1 MNHDQ
6 NPVQKHASHTTSRTK
21 MLWQATA
28 AATLVSGLFA
38 APAALARVTEFTV
51 QSRQAPALE
60 GRVFGNAGVA
70 EKIIGTATI
79 DLDPADAHNAG
90 ITDIGLAP
98 RNALGKVEARAD
110 VVILRPAKP
119 NGTLI
124 VEAPNRGRKLIGAM
138 IDESPIAGSSRLQ
151 TPDDAGNGFLLS
163 QGYTLAWVGWQADV
177 PAGAGMRIEV
187 PTLAGVTG
195 PSRDEWIFT
204 KASDKERVTLA
215 YPMAT
220 QDGAQLTVRAQRK
233 DARATPAGLAFTV
246 IDANTIEIVRP
257 AGMPVDAIYE
267 FTYTARDPKVMA
279 MGFAA
284 IRDVTAFLTH
294 NTAID
299 NPLAVDRK
307 TTINKTIGLGVSQS
321 GRLMRDYLYQGFN
334 QDEFGRRVFDGMLVQ
349 IPGGRRTFTNSRFS
363 QLSRNPGPH
372 ADDLYPVDQF
382 PAAFETSTDPLTG
395 KTEGL
400 LKSCRETNTCP
411 RIMQMDSEYEFWSSH
426 ASKVV
431 TDGAGR
437 DLPLP
442 AEARAYLVV
451 GAQHFPAPV
460 SQAMPTCALPVS
472 PVSPAPVGRAL
483 LTALNAWI
491 TTDTAPPA
499 SRYPTLARGT
509 LVPAQGLY
517 PNIPGLPYK
526 GVYGE
531 ARLIVD
537 GAPLPQVKG
546 EYPLYMPAVDR
557 DGNAIDGVR
566 LPIIEA
572 ARATYVGWNPKSN
585 NPDGLCTQM
594 GSAVP
599 FAATREAR
607 QAKQDPRLSI
617 EERYPRPAA
626 YEAAVIA
633 SANELVRARLLLPED
648 AKAAIDEARAGKLD
662 KLAK

>member
-1 MNHDQ
+1 LNHVL
-6 NPVQKHASHTTSRTK
+6 NPVLEHASRARSRSR

-38 APAALARVTEFTV
+38 APVSLAAVTGFEV
-51 QSRQAPALE
+51 QSRDAAALE
-60 GRVFGNAGVA
+60 GRVFGTAGVA
-70 EKIIGTATI
+70 EKITATATI
-79 DLDPADAHNAG
+79 SLDPADAHNAS

-98 RNALGKVEARAD
+98 RDALGKVQARAD

-138 IDESPIAGSSRLQ
+138 IDESSVPGSSRLQ
-151 TPDDAGNGFLLS
+151 KPEDAGNGFLLS

-177 PAGAGMRIEV
+177 PAGAGLRIEV

-220 QDGAQLTVRAQRK
+220 QDGARLTVRAQRK
-233 DARATPAGLAFTV
+233 DARATPAGLAFSV
-246 IDANTIEIVRP
+246 IDADTIEIVRP

-267 FTYTARDPKVMA
+267 FTYTARDPQVMA

-299 NPLAVDRK
+299 NPLAENRK
-307 TTINKTIGLGVSQS
+307 TTIDKTIGMGVSQS
-321 GRLMRDYLYQGFN
+321 GRLMRDFLYQGFN
-334 QDEFGRRVFDGMLVQ
+334 QDELGRQVFDGMLVQ
-349 IPGGRRTFTNSRFS
+349 IPGGRRTFANSRFS

-400 LKSCRETNTCP
+400 LKSCRQTNTCP

-451 GAQHFPAPV
+451 GSQHFPTPV

-509 LVPAQGLY
+509 LVPAEGLY
-517 PNIPGLPYK
+517 PSIPGLPYK

-585 NPDGLCTQM
+585 NADGLCTQM

-648 AKAAIDEARAGKLD
+648 AKAAIEDARAGKLD
-662 KLAK
+662 KLTK

>member
-1 MNHDQ
+1 M
-6 NPVQKHASHTTSRTK
+6 
-21 MLWQATA
+21 
-28 AATLVSGLFA
+28 
-38 APAALARVTEFTV
+38 
-51 QSRQAPALE
+51 
-60 GRVFGNAGVA
+60 
-70 EKIIGTATI
+70 
-79 DLDPADAHNAG
+79 
-90 ITDIGLAP
+90 
-98 RNALGKVEARAD
+98 
-110 VVILRPAKP
+110 ILRPAKP

-124 VEAPNRGRKLIGAM
+124 VEAPNRGRKLIGTM
-138 IDESPIAGSSRLQ
+138 LEESSIANSSRLQ
-151 TPDDAGNGFLLS
+151 APEDAGNGFLLS
-163 QGYTLAWVGWQADV
+163 QGYTLAWIGWQADV
-177 PAGAGMRIEV
+177 PAGAGMRLHV

-204 KASDKERVTLA
+204 KASPTERVKLA
-215 YPMAT
+215 YPLAT
-220 QDGAQLTVRAQRK
+220 QDGAKLTVRAQRK
-233 DARATPAGLAFTV
+233 DARATPADLAFKV
-246 IDANTIEIVRP
+246 IDPNTIEITRP

-267 FTYTARDPKVMA
+267 FTYTARDPQVMA
-279 MGFAA
+279 IGFAA
-284 IRDVTAFLTH
+284 LRDVTAFLARDTSS
-294 NTAID
+294 A
-299 NPLAVDRK
+299 NPLADAGKSTV
-307 TTINKTIGLGVSQS
+307 NKTIGMGISQS

-334 QDEFGRRVFDGMLVQ
+334 QDELGRQVFDGMLVQ

-431 TDGAGR
+431 TDGNGR

-442 AEARAYLVV
+442 AEARAYMVV
-451 GAQHFPAPV
+451 GTQHFPSAV
-460 SQAMPTCALPVS
+460 SQAVATCSLPSS
-472 PVSPAPVGRAL
+472 PVNPAPVGRAL
-483 LTALNAWI
+483 LTALNAWV
-491 TTDTAPPA
+491 TNGTEPPA
-499 SRYPTLARGT
+499 SRYPTLAQGT

-517 PNIPGLPYK
+517 PAIPGLPYK
-526 GVYGE
+526 GIYGE

-546 EYPLYMPAVDR
+546 EYPLLMPAVDK
-557 DGNAIDGVR
+557 DGNAVGGVR

-599 FAATREAR
+599 FAATRDAR

-617 EERYPRPAA
+617 EERYPRAAA

-648 AKAAIDEARAGKLD
+648 AKAAIEEARAGKLD
-662 KLAK
+662 KLTK